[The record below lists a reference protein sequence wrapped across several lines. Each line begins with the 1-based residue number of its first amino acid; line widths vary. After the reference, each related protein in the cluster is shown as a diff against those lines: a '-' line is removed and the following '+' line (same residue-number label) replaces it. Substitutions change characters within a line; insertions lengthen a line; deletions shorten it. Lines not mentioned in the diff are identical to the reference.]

1 MGIRHGFTST
11 VGDGSD
17 NTLLHPTN
25 WNSEHLVDA
34 FAPTGL
40 TGAVAPARFV
50 GGTTSGAPVTG
61 TFAVGDYVIAQNAK
75 IWVCTVAGSPGT
87 WVAVG
92 EEADIVQV
100 ASGAGSAV
108 VPGLKVA
115 DRLPASHSAYDDEF
129 DGDLSAWTTLGSLDV
144 LNTSDIPSHVHMG
157 VTNGSAINGIYKT
170 APPTPFTVTAKI
182 TDKMFS
188 ANLHSAGLMLLDA
201 SPGRLFNFYQN
212 YNTGYG
218 NLQGGDV
225 DQWSNRT
232 TRGSYTDINF
242 RQCQY
247 LRLIVASTG
256 VVTAQASY
264 TGLVWVTL
272 SSNYFSG
279 VSPVNV
285 GLMIW
290 KYYSTSMEACFDWI
304 RFSGMGSYGAAIP
317 AMTSATA
324 PSGTVSASSYYSTTP
339 AWHAFETSISDG
351 DGGHGW
357 ITNGTSTGWIRYQFP
372 TAKTAVA
379 YSIRPWWYDNYPGR
393 TPKTWTF
400 EGSNNGSAWTTLDTQ
415 TNWASANSTDNAYFT
430 VSSPGSYLYYQLNV
444 SANNGN
450 GYMGVGNFQVYTA
463 R

>member
-11 VGDGSD
+11 VGDRSD

-75 IWVCTVAGSPGT
+75 IWVCAVAGSPGT

-108 VPGLKVA
+108 VPGLEVA
-115 DRLPASHSAYDDEF
+115 DRLPSSPSAYDDEF
-129 DGDLSAWTTLGSLDV
+129 GSLSGWTTLGTV
-144 LNTSDIPSHVHMG
+144 PTLNATDIPSNLHMA
-157 VTNGSAINGIYKT
+157 VTDGSAINGIYKV
-170 APPTPFTVTAKI
+170 APPLPFTVTAKI
-182 TDKMFS
+182 SSKLHV
-188 ANLHSAGLMLLDA
+188 ANFQQAGLMLLES
-201 SPGRLFNFYQN
+201 SPGKLLIFGPIF
-212 YNTGYG
+212 NTGYAA
-218 NLQGGDV
+218 GDGWTV
-225 DQWSNRT
+225 NKWTNRT
-232 TRGSYTDINF
+232 TRGAYTDINWKPWRF
-242 RQCQY
+242 I
-247 LRLIVASTG
+247 RLLVDSGGIVTC
-256 VVTAQASY
+256 QASLN
-264 TGLVWVTL
+264 GLIWVTL
-272 SSNYFSG
+272 SSKYFSG
-279 VSPVNV
+279 IGSSNV
-285 GLMIW
+285 GLFVW
-290 KYYSTSMEACFDWI
+290 DYYTSPSEAYFDWI
-304 RFSGMGSYGAAIP
+304 RFSGLGSYGAAIP
-317 AMTSATA
+317 FMTSDTA
-324 PSGTVSASSYYSTTP
+324 PSGVASASSYYNSDLQPWT
-339 AWHAFETSISDG
+339 AFNPGSVYG
-351 DGGHGW
+351 GW
-357 ITNGTSTGWIRYQFP
+357 ITAASGVPGWLRYQFP

-400 EGSNNGSAWTTLDTQ
+400 EGSNDGSAWTTLDTQ
-415 TNWASANSTDNAYFT
+415 TNWASANSSDTVYFT

-444 SANNGN
+444 TANNGN
-450 GYMGVGNFQVYTA
+450 SYLGVGNFQVYTA